1 MVTAWMDTPV
11 TERQFT
17 FSVPLVVILLPQII
31 MVVTKP
37 LVEAVINSRRELET
51 RL

>member
-1 MVTAWMDTPV
+1 MDTPV

-17 FSVPLVVILLPQII
+17 LSVPLVVILLPQII
-31 MVVTKP
+31 MGVTKP
-37 LVEAVINSRRELET
+37 LVEAVINSGLELGT